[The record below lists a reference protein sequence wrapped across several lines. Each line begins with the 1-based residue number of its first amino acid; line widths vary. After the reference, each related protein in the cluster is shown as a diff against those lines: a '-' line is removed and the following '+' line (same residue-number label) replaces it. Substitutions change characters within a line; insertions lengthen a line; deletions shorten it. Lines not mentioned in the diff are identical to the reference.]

1 MWRQMVCSTVLTAAI
16 VLVAGC
22 ASTCGANAD
31 KLAALQR
38 GMSAEQASS
47 VMGCSGSTLPAA
59 DNDGVTTVEWTGP
72 GSFMT
77 ATDLDFRDGKL
88 LYYTTHSKF
97 GF

>member
-1 MWRQMVCSTVLTAAI
+1 MWRRMLCGTAMTAAI
-16 VLVAGC
+16 ALVAGC

-38 GMSAEQASS
+38 GMSAQQASA
-47 VMGCSGSTLPAA
+47 VMGCPGSILPPG
-59 DNDGVTTVEWTGP
+59 DSDGVTTLEWTGP

-77 ATDLDFRDGKL
+77 ATDLDFRDDKL
-88 LYYTTHSKF
+88 LYYTAHSKF